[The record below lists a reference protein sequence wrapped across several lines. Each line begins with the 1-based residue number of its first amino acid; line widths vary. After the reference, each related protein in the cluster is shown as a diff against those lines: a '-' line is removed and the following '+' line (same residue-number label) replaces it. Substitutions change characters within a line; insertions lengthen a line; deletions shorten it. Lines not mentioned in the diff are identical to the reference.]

1 MALEV
6 RSHLHNVQPCPHGSF
21 SYRESAERGIPRE
34 GVLDFSASCNPLGP
48 APGVLAALRQLQ
60 VGRYPDDE
68 SAELRGALAR
78 SIGLDPGWVIAG
90 NGSVELMWMLATA
103 YLDPG
108 DQVLVSG
115 PTFGEYARACQV
127 AGATVETVLASEKAR
142 FQPDLAG
149 LIHRIGALRPKLA
162 FLCNPNNPTGQL
174 LPAQA
179 ISQLLEACEE
189 TLLVVDEA
197 YVPFCQSSPNLVPY
211 LPTGRLLL
219 LRSMTKDH
227 ALAGLRLGYAV
238 GRPDL
243 IEWLDR
249 VRPPWNV
256 NVAAQVAGIAALQ
269 ERRYLEDS
277 RRVVDEG
284 RRLLSD
290 QLTKLGLRVIPSVA
304 NFLLVRVGRGASF
317 RAALLEHGVC
327 VRDCTSF
334 GLPAYVRIGVRT
346 LPECRKLLDAVRGVL
361 QGD

>member
-1 MALEV
+1 MALEA
-6 RSHLHNVQPCPHGSF
+6 RNHLHTVQPCPHGSF
-21 SYRESAERGIPRE
+21 SYRESAERGIPQD

-48 APGVLAALRQLQ
+48 APGVLAALRHLQ

-78 SIGLDPGWVIAG
+78 SLALDPDWVIAG
-90 NGSVELMWMLATA
+90 NGSVELMWMVATA
-103 YLDPG
+103 YLDAG

-174 LPAQA
+174 LPGQA
-179 ISQLLEACEE
+179 ISQLLEACED

-197 YVPFCQSSPNLVPY
+197 YLPFCQAAPDLIPY

-219 LRSMTKDH
+219 LRSMTKEH

-243 IEWLDR
+243 IGWLER

-256 NVAAQVAGIAALQ
+256 NVAAQVAGVAALQ
-269 ERRYLEDS
+269 ERRYLEES
-277 RRVVDEG
+277 HRVVEEG
-284 RRLLSD
+284 RRFLTE
-290 QLTKLGLRVIPSVA
+290 QLTRLGLKVIPSVA
-304 NFLLVRVGRGASF
+304 NFLLVKVGRGAGF

-346 LPECRKLLDAVRGVL
+346 VPECRKLVEAVRKVL
-361 QGD
+361 QG